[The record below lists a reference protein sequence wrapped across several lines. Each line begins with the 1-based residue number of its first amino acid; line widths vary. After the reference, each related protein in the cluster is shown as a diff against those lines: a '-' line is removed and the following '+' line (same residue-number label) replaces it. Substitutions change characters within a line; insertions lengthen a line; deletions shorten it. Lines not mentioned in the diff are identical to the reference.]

1 MVKEVQAT
9 INAMPPGSAA
19 GLDGVRPMHLQQL
32 TSKKIVEAGRH
43 LILALTVLYNCA
55 AVGKIPDYF
64 TTTHDGHHE
73 HIIVKLDIANA
84 FNSGSRKAVLEEVI
98 RRFPTA
104 MPLVSQT
111 YSQPI
116 LFQLDRDC
124 FWSQWGI
131 QQGDPMGSL
140 LMALAMIL
148 LSRP

>member
-55 AVGKIPDYF
+55 AF

-104 MPLVSQT
+104 MPLVSQA

-124 FWSQWGI
+124 FWSQRVI

-140 LMALAMIL
+140 LLALAMIM